1 MVRVQLRMFMRPAT
15 GTRHCSMLKLHSWIQ
30 GSPTS
35 AGTWGKCV
43 LHVLCLCLIIEQAS
57 SLHRPACASHRDQRL
72 YALPGDC
79 TRYLRCVNGKTV
91 VERCPRKL
99 YYNPN
104 VSRCDTSSSLACV
117 HPLQSRQ
124 QVSHTQKTQPIALN
138 LGRHTTSKSTDLQ
151 LSASLKVSHLLLP
164 DTNSIKQRRELS
176 RENRLLKSKIPL
188 LQWHGLRSEQ
198 LAFNKSLSQIRSTLH
213 YTARHRDAG
222 ERADLRVN
230 KPTFLDIARQTR
242 KSFTSKQHASFLA
255 ESGLNKQERKGLV
268 KNISQSNNDLL
279 KSSQTEKDVYR
290 TGSPNSQ
297 QTVWPLSDIKSQ
309 IQVKKANLPYRD
321 SARLHWVSFIERR
334 NKQSL
339 LNLTRS
345 DSRGMKTH
353 NVIHFISPRKQ
364 SAPDLKTETFT
375 PVKSPVNTK
384 LFYKPELGKQSES
397 TRFGMSQ
404 KKLVCYY
411 TNWAQYRQEP
421 AKFLPENIDP
431 QLCTHIHYAFA
442 KLNSSSELA
451 PYEWNDESTPWSVGM
466 YERVTNLKKKNPQ
479 LKILL
484 SLGGWNMA
492 SAPFSIMVAT
502 EENRQRFIQ
511 TGIKFLRQWKFDGL
525 DLDWEYPGQRG
536 SPAEDT
542 HRFTLLAQETM
553 AAFQDEAKRT
563 GLDRLLLTAAVSAGK
578 ATIDS
583 AYEIPEISKVFDYIN
598 LMSYDFYG
606 AWDNVTGHVSPLF
619 PPVNAQGLDKVY
631 NVEFAANYWVSKGCP
646 KEKLVI
652 GLITYG
658 RSFTLANPQDSGIK
672 APANGP
678 GLAGPYT
685 GEAGFMAY
693 YEVHSMIQKGARVV
707 WLDDQK
713 VPYAVLNNQWVGY
726 ENQESLKLKAQFVKE
741 NGFAGA
747 LVWDLDLDDF
757 SNAFC
762 GQGAYPLISIIH
774 NILIK

>member
-1 MVRVQLRMFMRPAT
+1 
-15 GTRHCSMLKLHSWIQ
+15 
-30 GSPTS
+30 
-35 AGTWGKCV
+35 
-43 LHVLCLCLIIEQAS
+43 
-57 SLHRPACASHRDQRL
+57 
-72 YALPGDC
+72 
-79 TRYLRCVNGKTV
+79 
-91 VERCPRKL
+91 
-99 YYNPN
+99 
-104 VSRCDTSSSLACV
+104 
-117 HPLQSRQ
+117 
-124 QVSHTQKTQPIALN
+124 
-138 LGRHTTSKSTDLQ
+138 
-151 LSASLKVSHLLLP
+151 
-164 DTNSIKQRRELS
+164 
-176 RENRLLKSKIPL
+176 
-188 LQWHGLRSEQ
+188 
-198 LAFNKSLSQIRSTLH
+198 
-213 YTARHRDAG
+213 
-222 ERADLRVN
+222 
-230 KPTFLDIARQTR
+230 
-242 KSFTSKQHASFLA
+242 
-255 ESGLNKQERKGLV
+255 
-268 KNISQSNNDLL
+268 
-279 KSSQTEKDVYR
+279 
-290 TGSPNSQ
+290 
-297 QTVWPLSDIKSQ
+297 
-309 IQVKKANLPYRD
+309 
-321 SARLHWVSFIERR
+321 
-334 NKQSL
+334 
-339 LNLTRS
+339 
-345 DSRGMKTH
+345 
-353 NVIHFISPRKQ
+353 
-364 SAPDLKTETFT
+364 
-375 PVKSPVNTK
+375 
-384 LFYKPELGKQSES
+384 
-397 TRFGMSQ
+397 MSQ

-451 PYEWNDESTPWSVGM
+451 PYEWNDESTPWSVGIR